1 MITKTTTIFGDVPG
15 TTNTIQRIKLIIVLE
30 TKAMGWLIRSQHEG
44 LLGYMETEES
54 FVILG
59 ERRYEFV
66 ITDDLSIA
74 FQPLM
79 VSSG

>member
-30 TKAMGWLIRSQHEG
+30 TKAMGWLIRSQHGG

-59 ERRYEFV
+59 EMRYEFV